1 MGRPV
6 GVAFV
11 MNMSQWQATGTGYA
25 LTAAIP
31 ASSRNNLSA
40 GYSSRRSSVTTMRVD
55 FKNSDGPYDTP
66 RDARG
71 RPRPPA
77 IAGWQRQPGRRAFP
91 KNLFVICRR
100 PRKYTRSEPGHT
112 CGAWTSTCVSARLRT
127 SWHAGMPPVGS
138 EGQPT
143 ENFQSNSQLVN
154 IFFTKKTVK

>member
-40 GYSSRRSSVTTMRVD
+40 GYSARRSSVTTMRVD

-71 RPRPPA
+71 RPRPPS
-77 IAGWQRQPGRRAFP
+77 IAGWQRQRGRRVFP
-91 KNLFVICRR
+91 QKSFRHLPPAEEIYEVRA
-100 PRKYTRSEPGHT
+100 
-112 CGAWTSTCVSARLRT
+112 GAHVRGVNGYLRVRTPPYLLAR
-127 SWHAGMPPVGS
+127 WHAAGRQWRATDWKFSVKLSAGKY
-138 EGQPT
+138 
-143 ENFQSNSQLVN
+143 FFYKKNS
-154 IFFTKKTVK
+154 